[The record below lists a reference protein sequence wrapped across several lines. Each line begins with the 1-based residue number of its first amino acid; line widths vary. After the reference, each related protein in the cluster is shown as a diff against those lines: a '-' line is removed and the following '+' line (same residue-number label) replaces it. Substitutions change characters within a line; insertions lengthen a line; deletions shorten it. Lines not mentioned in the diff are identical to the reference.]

1 MTGRLRGM
9 YLVRAASATILA
21 LAILGGLAAFTCM
34 RPDELRREIR
44 AAAKAVVV
52 HPACARFSLL

>member
-21 LAILGGLAAFTCM
+21 LAILGGLIAFTCLC
-34 RPDELRREIR
+34 PDELRHEVR
-44 AAAKAVVV
+44 AAAKAAVLY
-52 HPACARFSLL
+52 PACARFSLL